1 MKPEGMTGM
10 TMRALIVD
18 DEPLARRG
26 LQVRLKDVP
35 DVEVIGE
42 CGNGRDAVA
51 AIAAEK
57 PDLVFLDI
65 QMPVMDG
72 FAVLREI
79 QGPEM
84 PLVVFVTAFDEY
96 AIRAFEAHAMDYL
109 LKPVDD
115 ARLADALERAREQ
128 KDEREAIEHRS
139 RLLGLV
145 AELGGVE
152 NVSLEELLEK
162 GLAALDAGYLDTLP
176 IKDGSNTIRLRTADI
191 DWIDAAGDYMS
202 VHAEGQTHIMRGT
215 MKKLEDILDPRVFQ
229 RVHRSTIVNV
239 NRVRQVRSH
248 INGEYF
254 LILDGDVELKM
265 SRHYKDKIAHFV
277 PAV

>member
-1 MKPEGMTGM
+1 MTL
-10 TMRALIVD
+10 RVLIVD

-26 LQVRLKDVP
+26 LLVRLKDLP
-35 DVEVIGE
+35 DVAVIGE

-51 AIAAEK
+51 AIAELR

-72 FAVLREI
+72 FEVLKRI
-79 QGPEM
+79 QGADM
-84 PLVVFVTAFDEY
+84 PMVVFVTAFDEY
-96 AIRAFEAHAMDYL
+96 AIKAFEAHALDYL

-128 KDEREAIEHRS
+128 LDERQAVDHRG
-139 RLLGLV
+139 RLLDLV

-152 NVSLEELLEK
+152 QVSLEELLEK
-162 GLAALDAGYLDTLP
+162 GTAALASGHLDTLP
-176 IKDGSNTIRLRTADI
+176 IKDGGSTIRLRAEEI
-191 DWIDAAGDYMS
+191 DWIDAAGDYMC
-202 VHAEGQTHIMRGT
+202 VHACGDTHIMRGT
-215 MKKLEDILDPRVFQ
+215 MKKLEEVLNPRVFQ

-239 NRVRQVRSH
+239 DRVRQVRSH

-254 LILDGDVELKM
+254 LVLDGDVELKM
-265 SRHYKDKIAHFV
+265 SRHYKDKIRHFV
-277 PAV
+277 PDV

>member
-1 MKPEGMTGM
+1 
-10 TMRALIVD
+10 
-18 DEPLARRG
+18 
-26 LQVRLKDVP
+26 
-35 DVEVIGE
+35 
-42 CGNGRDAVA
+42 
-51 AIAAEK
+51 
-57 PDLVFLDI
+57 
-65 QMPVMDG
+65 
-72 FAVLREI
+72 
-79 QGPEM
+79 
-84 PLVVFVTAFDEY
+84 
-96 AIRAFEAHAMDYL
+96 MDYL

-191 DWIDAAGDYMS
+191 DWIDAAGDYMC

>member
-191 DWIDAAGDYMS
+191 DWIDAAGDYMC

>member
-1 MKPEGMTGM
+1 MTI
-10 TMRALIVD
+10 RALIVD

-191 DWIDAAGDYMS
+191 DWIDAAGDYMC

>member
-1 MKPEGMTGM
+1 MKPEAVTRM

-42 CGNGRDAVA
+42 CSNGRAAVA

-72 FAVLREI
+72 FAVLRAI

-139 RLLGLV
+139 RLLALV

-162 GLAALDAGYLDTLP
+162 GVAALDAGFLDTLP

-191 DWIDAAGDYMS
+191 DWIDAAGDYMC

-215 MKKLEDILDPRVFQ
+215 MKKLEEILDPRVFQ

-248 INGEYF
+248 INCEYF

>member
-1 MKPEGMTGM
+1 M

-42 CGNGRDAVA
+42 CSNGRAAVA

-72 FAVLREI
+72 FAVLRAI

-139 RLLGLV
+139 RLLALV

-162 GLAALDAGYLDTLP
+162 GLAALDAGFLDTLP

-191 DWIDAAGDYMS
+191 DWIDAAGDYMC

-265 SRHYKDKIAHFV
+265 SRHYKDKIVHFV

>member
-1 MKPEGMTGM
+1 MPL
-10 TMRALIVD
+10 RALIVD

-26 LQVRLKDVP
+26 LQVRLRDVP
-35 DVEVIGE
+35 DVEVVGE

-51 AIAAEK
+51 AITADK

-72 FAVLREI
+72 FQVLREI
-79 QGPEM
+79 QGPDM
-84 PLVVFVTAFDEY
+84 PLVVFVTAFDDY
-96 AIRAFEAHAMDYL
+96 AIQAFEAHALDYL

-128 KDEREAIEHRS
+128 QDERQAVDHRG
-139 RLLGLV
+139 RLLALV

-152 NVSLEELLEK
+152 QVSLEEVLEK
-162 GLAALDAGYLDTLP
+162 GLAALDAGYIDTLP
-176 IKDGSNTIRLRTADI
+176 IKDGGNTTRLRTADI
-191 DWIDAAGDYMS
+191 DWIDAAGDYMC

-215 MKKLEDILDPRVFQ
+215 MKKLEDVLNPRVFQ

-239 NRVRQVRSH
+239 NRVRSVRSH

-254 LILDGDVELKM
+254 LILEGDVELKM
-265 SRHYKDKIAHFV
+265 SRHYKDKIRHFV
-277 PAV
+277 PDV

>member
-1 MKPEGMTGM
+1 MM
-10 TMRALIVD
+10 MRALIVD

-26 LQVRLKDVP
+26 LQVRLKEVP

-139 RLLGLV
+139 RLLELV

-162 GLAALDAGYLDTLP
+162 GLAALDAGFLDTLP

-191 DWIDAAGDYMS
+191 DWIDAAGDYMC

-265 SRHYKDKIAHFV
+265 SRHYKDKIVHFV